1 MALGNGNPKQGDKG
15 SNWSYEFKSLTQ
27 LKNIKDAIDAL
38 ITLTGTAQDYE
49 AKIVVDAA
57 GDVWQEVRIYNPDTE
72 TWEAPI
78 YYAAGSNA
86 LGTPVAPLQYLTKVI
101 LPSGTQTP
109 IVDKQ
114 IGVNSAIAN
123 NLFYSAAVANIGP
136 DAITFDNGATTA
148 VIDPGV
154 EFKFTAEPGK
164 RLGGFTV
171 TAGSGSSVYYV
182 TALTA

>member
-38 ITLTGTAQDYE
+38 IALTGTAQDYE
-49 AKIVVDAA
+49 AKIVVDAN
-57 GDVWQEVRIYNPDTE
+57 GDTWQEVRIYNPDTG

-78 YYAAGSNA
+78 YYAAGSNTP
-86 LGTPVAPLQYLTKVI
+86 GTPSAPLEYLTKVI

-109 IVDKQ
+109 IVNKET
-114 IGVNSAIAN
+114 GTNSSIAD
-123 NLFYSAAVANIGP
+123 NLFYSASIANIGP

-148 VIDPGV
+148 TIDSGV

-164 RLGGFTV
+164 KLGGFTI
-171 TAGSGSSVYYV
+171 TAGSGSSVYYL